1 MSDTP
6 LNKEGAKMPSDIDLS
21 IDINPE
27 MYANSK
33 PHPSYDKFY
42 KAAEYA
48 TEQADYKATSEE
60 NGQKGFVTAK
70 ADGMMAG
77 VYDWIRCIIFAI
89 AIVVIVLTFVFRLV
103 DVEGTSMCDTLQ
115 TKDKVIVTN
124 LLYTPRDNDIVVI
137 SHGAEYKKP
146 IIKRVIATEGQTLE
160 LDYENEKIIVD
171 GIEISEPYIK
181 GTTFSGNYG
190 NNVIPSV
197 IPEGKIFVMGDN
209 RQVSLDSR
217 STEIGLIDV
226 KDVIGKAQVVAFP
239 FDHFGYL
246 Y

>member
-1 MSDTP
+1 M
-6 LNKEGAKMPSDIDLS
+6 
-21 IDINPE
+21 
-27 MYANSK
+27 
-33 PHPSYDKFY
+33 
-42 KAAEYA
+42 
-48 TEQADYKATSEE
+48 
-60 NGQKGFVTAK
+60 
-70 ADGMMAG
+70 
-77 VYDWIRCIIFAI
+77 
-89 AIVVIVLTFVFRLV
+89 
-103 DVEGTSMCDTLQ
+103 
-115 TKDKVIVTN
+115 
-124 LLYTPRDNDIVVI
+124 RDNYDIVVI